1 MNQIFFDSGYKRGG
15 LVFLALLVATL
26 PVCADSD
33 TDRNEV
39 LRADEELRQAFLQ
52 HDAAALNRLL
62 ADDWKV
68 IHVNG
73 REQSKAQFIDAIQSG
88 RAKFL
93 SIELDQTDMRLYG
106 DTAILTARW
115 TNTIEFKGERST
127 GRDRV
132 TRVWVKRPEGWRAVT
147 EQAVYL
153 EENKSPAATPAAS
166 TDEKEILRL
175 TGMIDAAWLKHDVA
189 TISPLIAED
198 MQAWSFKGTRRGKV
212 ELLRAVEK
220 SEESDTMVEDPAV
233 RVFGDAAV
241 YTARITDTGKR
252 ANGEPFSVTSVV
264 TITWVRRAG
273 KWQIVAEHESIVQ
286 K

>member
-1 MNQIFFDSGYKRGG
+1 
-15 LVFLALLVATL
+15 LVATL
-26 PVCADSD
+26 PVFADSN
-33 TDRNEV
+33 TDRDEV
-39 LRADEELRQAFLQ
+39 LRVDEELRQAFLQ
-52 HDAAALNRLL
+52 HDAAALDRLL

-93 SIELDQTDMRLYG
+93 SIELDQTEVRLYG
-106 DTAILTARW
+106 DTAIVTARW

-132 TRVWVKRPEGWRAVT
+132 TRVWVKRPEGWRAAT

-166 TDEKEILRL
+166 ADEKEILRL
-175 TGMIDAAWLKHDVA
+175 TEVINAAWLKHDVT
-189 TISPLIAED
+189 TISPLIADD
-198 MQAWSFKGTRRGKV
+198 MQAWSFKGTRRGKA

-220 SEESDTMVEDPAV
+220 SEESDTKVEDPVV
-233 RVFGDAAV
+233 RLFGDAAV

-252 ANGEPFSVTSVV
+252 ASGEPFAVTSVA

>member
-1 MNQIFFDSGYKRGG
+1 MRAT
-15 LVFLALLVATL
+15 LTLLTVLVATL
-26 PVCADSD
+26 PTFADPA

-52 HDAAALNRLL
+52 HDVAALNRLL

-73 REQSKAQFIDAIQSG
+73 REQTKAQFIDAIQSG

-93 SIELDQTDMRLYG
+93 SIELDQTEVRLYG
-106 DTAILTARW
+106 ETAIVTARW

-132 TRVWVKRPEGWRAVT
+132 TRVWVRRPEGWRAVT

-153 EENKSPAATPAAS
+153 EEDKPQATVSSSA
-166 TDEKEILRL
+166 DEKEILRL
-175 TGMIDAAWLKHDVA
+175 TEVINAAWLKHDVA
-189 TISPLIAED
+189 TISLLIADD
-198 MQAWSFKGTRRGKV
+198 MQAWSFKGARRGKAD
-212 ELLRAVEK
+212 LLRAVEK
-220 SEESDTMVEDPAV
+220 SEESETRVEDPTV
-233 RVFGDAAV
+233 RVFGEAAI
-241 YTARITDTGKR
+241 YTARIIDTGKH
-252 ANGEPFSVTSVV
+252 ANGEAFSVTSVV
-264 TITWVRRAG
+264 TNVWVRRAD
-273 KWQIVAEHESIVQ
+273 KWQIVAEHENLVQ

>member
-1 MNQIFFDSGYKRGG
+1 MMNRVLSYANHRRMG
-15 LVFLALLVATL
+15 LVLLALFVAVL
-26 PVCADSD
+26 PASADLNA
-33 TDRNEV
+33 DRSEV

-52 HDAAALNRLL
+52 HDAVALNRLL

-73 REQSKAQFIDAIQSG
+73 REQTKAQFIDSIQSG
-88 RAKFL
+88 RARFL
-93 SIELDQTDMRLYG
+93 SIELDQTDVRVYG
-106 DTAILTARW
+106 DAAIVTARW
-115 TNTIEFKGERST
+115 TNTIEFRGERST

-132 TRVWVKRPEGWRAVT
+132 TRVWVKQPEGWRAVT

-153 EENKSPAATPAAS
+153 EESKSPTSAS
-166 TDEKEILRL
+166 ADEKEILRL
-175 TGMIDAAWLKHDVA
+175 TEVINAAWLKHDVA
-189 TISPLIAED
+189 TISPLIADD
-198 MQAWSFKGTRRGKV
+198 MQAWSFKGARRGKA

-220 SEESDTMVEDPAV
+220 SDESDTKVDDAMV

-252 ANGEPFSVTSVV
+252 ANGETFSITSVV
-264 TITWVRRAG
+264 TNTWIRRAG
-273 KWQIVAEHESIVQ
+273 KWQIVAEHQSVVQ

>member
-1 MNQIFFDSGYKRGG
+1 MGRTFFFPGNRRPG
-15 LVFLALLVATL
+15 LIVLTLLAATV
-26 PVCADSD
+26 PAFADLNA
-33 TDRNEV
+33 DRNDV
-39 LRADEELRQAFLQ
+39 LLADEQLRQAFLQ

-73 REQSKAQFIDAIQSG
+73 REQTKAQFIDAIQSG
-88 RAKFL
+88 RARFL
-93 SIELDQTDMRLYG
+93 SIELDQTDVRVYG
-106 DTAILTARW
+106 NTAIVTARW

-132 TRVWVKRPEGWRAVT
+132 TRVWVKQPEGWRAVT

-153 EENKSPAATPAAS
+153 EESKPPTSAS
-166 TDEKEILRL
+166 ADEKEILRL
-175 TGMIDAAWLKHDVA
+175 TDVINAAWLKHDVA
-189 TISPLIAED
+189 TISPLIADD
-198 MQAWSFKGTRRGKV
+198 MQAWSFKGARRGKA

-220 SEESDTMVEDPAV
+220 SEESDTKVEDPMV

-241 YTARITDTGKR
+241 YSARITDTGKR
-252 ANGEPFSVTSVV
+252 ANGDPFSVTSVV
-264 TITWVRRAG
+264 TNLWVRRAG
-273 KWQIVAEHESIVQ
+273 KWQVVAEHESITQ